1 MIMPLGTVD
10 FLRITGIISGLM
22 KNEVSRALPTELFP
36 PPPYT
41 HTHTQR
47 QIDRVI
53 EKDMRRRKLG
63 EMMRS

>member
-22 KNEVSRALPTELFP
+22 KNEVSRALPTELSP
-36 PPPYT
+36 PPHT
-41 HTHTQR
+41 HTLTQR